1 MIAKLMEGGYTFC
14 FLMTDST
21 QEKSGKLRRTLGPV
35 MLWGL
40 GVGYVISGEY
50 FGWNL
55 GLPLGGTWGMLVA
68 TLIIT
73 LMYVAFTLSYAELA
87 CAMPKAG
94 GVFVYAKRALGPF
107 WGFQAGLV
115 QVVEFVFAPP
125 AIAMAIGAY
134 VGMRFEVDP
143 RVVGIAAFLIFTG
156 LNIWGVKQ
164 AAIFELVITVLAVT
178 ELLIF
183 IGVAAP
189 SFELA
194 NFNHNPLPNGWG
206 GVFKCLPFAIWF
218 YLAIE
223 GVANVAEEARDP
235 QKTVARGFGSAIFTL
250 VVLALAVFFTSTG
263 VGGWEAIVYLPGTE
277 PGTYMLGDEPGTFKT
292 SDAPLPLALA
302 KVVGKEHFLYTL
314 LIGVGLLGLI
324 ASFHGIIL
332 VAGRAMMEMGRSGFL
347 PSPLGSVNSRT
358 QTPIVALLV
367 NMVIGIMAILSGR
380 TGEIITLAAFGAVT
394 LYVISMYSLFA
405 LRKKEPDLK
414 RPFRAVCYPVFPALA
429 LLIAY
434 VSLVA
439 MNWYNPLIAG
449 IFFGILILGTG
460 YFFITQR
467 NSGSTH
473 SDS

>member
-1 MIAKLMEGGYTFC
+1 MIAKSPRTRYTFRSR
-14 FLMTDST
+14 MTDT
-21 QEKSGKLRRTLGPV
+21 PQPEPGKLRRTLGPV

-73 LMYVAFTLSYAELA
+73 VMYVAFTLSYAELA
-87 CAMPKAG
+87 CAMPQAG
-94 GVFVYAKRALGPF
+94 GVFVYAQRALGPF

-134 VGMRFEVDP
+134 VGMRLEVDP

-164 AAIFELVITVLAVT
+164 AAMFELVVTVLAVG

-194 NFNHNPLPNGWG
+194 NFNKNPLPNGWG
-206 GVFKCLPFAIWF
+206 GVFACLPFAIWF

-235 QKTVARGFGSAIFTL
+235 QRTVARGFGSAILTL
-250 VVLALAVFFTSTG
+250 VVLAVAVFFTSTG
-263 VGGWEAIVYLPGTE
+263 VGGWEAIVYETPSAE
-277 PGTYMLGDEPGTFKT
+277 P

-302 KVVGKEHFLYTL
+302 QVIGKEHILYTL
-314 LIGVGLLGLI
+314 LLGIGLLGLI
-324 ASFHGIIL
+324 ASFHGIML
-332 VAGRAMMEMGRSGFL
+332 AAGRATMEMGRSAFL
-347 PSPLGSVNSRT
+347 PRALGRVNATT
-358 QTPIVALLV
+358 QTPIVALVV
-367 NMVIGIMAILSGR
+367 NMLIGIAAILSGR
-380 TGEIITLAAFGAVT
+380 TAEIITLAAFGAVS
-394 LYVISMYSLFA
+394 LYVISMVSLFV
-405 LRKKEPDLK
+405 LRKNEPSLE
-414 RPFRAVCYPVFPALA
+414 RPFRAVCYPMFPALA
-429 LLIAY
+429 LLIAA
-434 VSLVA
+434 VSFVA
-439 MNWYNPLIAG
+439 MAWFNLLIGG
-449 IFFGILILGTG
+449 IFCGILGLGSG
-460 YFFITQR
+460 YFLATR
-467 NSGSTH
+467 RSNNGPKSA
-473 SDS
+473 

>member
-1 MIAKLMEGGYTFC
+1 
-14 FLMTDST
+14 
-21 QEKSGKLRRTLGPV
+21 

-68 TLIIT
+68 TIIIT
-73 LMYVAFTLSYAELA
+73 VMYVAFTLSYAELA

-94 GVFVYAKRALGPF
+94 GVFVYAKRALGSF

-134 VGMRFEVDP
+134 VGMRLEVDP
-143 RVVGIAAFLIFTG
+143 RMVGIGAFLIFTG

-164 AAIFELVITVLAVT
+164 AAMFELVVTVLAVA

-206 GVFKCLPFAIWF
+206 GVFACLPFAIWF

-235 QKTVARGFGSAIFTL
+235 QRTVARGFGSAILTL

-263 VGGWEAIVYLPGTE
+263 VAGWEAIVYEKPGAE
-277 PGTYMLGDEPGTFKT
+277 P

-314 LIGVGLLGLI
+314 LLGVGLLGLI

-332 VAGRAMMEMGRSGFL
+332 AAGRATMEMGRSGFL
-347 PSPLGSVNSRT
+347 PKSLGQINPTT
-358 QTPIVALLV
+358 QTPAIAMLA
-367 NMVIGIMAILSGR
+367 NMTIGIVAILSGR
-380 TGEIITLAAFGAVT
+380 TGEIITLAAFGAVA
-394 LYVISMYSLFA
+394 LYVISMWSLFV
-405 LRKKEPDLK
+405 LRRKEPDLE
-414 RPFRAVCYPVFPALA
+414 RPFRAVFYPVFPTLA
-429 LLIAY
+429 LLIAA

-439 MNWYNPLIAG
+439 MSWYNPLVAG
-449 IFFGILILGTG
+449 TFAGILILGTA
-460 YFFITQR
+460 YFFVTQR
-467 NSGSTH
+467 GN
-473 SDS
+473 DSIR

>member
-1 MIAKLMEGGYTFC
+1 
-14 FLMTDST
+14 MTDSSKP
-21 QEKSGKLRRTLGPV
+21 EPSKLRRTLGPL

-73 LMYVAFTLSYAELA
+73 VMYVAFTLSYAELA
-87 CAMPKAG
+87 CAMPQAG
-94 GVFVYAKRALGPF
+94 GVFVYAQRALGPF

-134 VGMRFEVDP
+134 VGMRLEVDP
-143 RVVGIAAFLIFTG
+143 RMVGIAAFLIFTG
-156 LNIWGVKQ
+156 LNIWGVRQ
-164 AAIFELVITVLAVT
+164 AAMFELVVTVLAVA

-183 IGVAAP
+183 IGVTAP
-189 SFELA
+189 KFELA
-194 NFNHNPLPNGWG
+194 NFNQNPLPNGWG
-206 GVFKCLPFAIWF
+206 GVFACLPFAIWF

-223 GVANVAEEARDP
+223 GVANAAEEARDP
-235 QKTVARGFGSAIFTL
+235 QKTVARGFGSAILTL

-263 VGGWEAIVYLPGTE
+263 VAGWEAIVYETPGSE
-277 PGTYMLGDEPGTFKT
+277 P

-314 LIGVGLLGLI
+314 LLGVGLLGLI

-332 VAGRAMMEMGRSGFL
+332 AAGRATMELGRSGFL
-347 PSPLGSVNSRT
+347 PRKLGQVNAST
-358 QTPIVALLV
+358 QTPIVALMA
-367 NMVIGIMAILSGR
+367 NMFIGMGAILSGR
-380 TGEIITLAAFGAVT
+380 TAEIITLAAFGAVS
-394 LYVISMYSLFA
+394 LYVISMWSLFV
-405 LRKKEPDLK
+405 LRKKEPQLE

-429 LLIAY
+429 MLIAA
-434 VSLVA
+434 VSFVA
-439 MNWYNPLIAG
+439 MAWHNADIARIFTG
-449 IFFGILILGTG
+449 IMVLGSA
-460 YFFITQR
+460 YFMAFYR
-467 NSGSTH
+467 
-473 SDS
+473 DD

>member
-1 MIAKLMEGGYTFC
+1 
-14 FLMTDST
+14 MTDSPKT
-21 QEKSGKLRRTLGPV
+21 EPSKLRRTLGPL

-73 LMYVAFTLSYAELA
+73 VMYVAFTLSYAELA
-87 CAMPKAG
+87 CAMPQAG
-94 GVFVYAKRALGPF
+94 GVFVYAQRALGPF

-134 VGMRFEVDP
+134 VGMRLDVDP
-143 RVVGIAAFLIFTG
+143 RVVGIAAFFIFTG
-156 LNIWGVKQ
+156 LNIWGVRQ
-164 AAIFELVITVLAVT
+164 AAMFELVVTVLAVG

-194 NFNHNPLPNGWG
+194 NFNKNPLPHGWG
-206 GVFKCLPFAIWF
+206 GVFACLPFAIWF

-223 GVANVAEEARDP
+223 GVANVAEETRDP
-235 QKTVARGFGSAIFTL
+235 QRTVARGFGSAILTL
-250 VVLALAVFFTSTG
+250 VVLAVAVFFTSTG
-263 VGGWEAIVYLPGTE
+263 VGGWESIVYLPGDE
-277 PGTYMLGDEPGTFKT
+277 PGTFLPGDEPGTFKT

-302 KVVGKEHFLYTL
+302 QVVGKNHFLYTL
-314 LIGVGLLGLI
+314 LLGVGLLGLI

-332 VAGRAMMEMGRSGFL
+332 AAGRATMEMGRSMFL
-347 PSPLGSVNSRT
+347 PAELGRVNATT
-358 QTPIVALLV
+358 QTPIVALVV
-367 NMVIGIMAILSGR
+367 NMLIGIAAILSGR
-380 TGEIITLAAFGAVT
+380 TGDIITLAAFGAVV
-394 LYVISMYSLFA
+394 LYVISMTSLFV
-405 LRKKEPDLK
+405 LRKAEPELE

-429 LLIAY
+429 LGIAA
-434 VSLVA
+434 VSFVA
-439 MNWYNPLIAG
+439 MAWFNLVIGG
-449 IFFGILILGTG
+449 IFVGILVLGSG
-460 YFFITQR
+460 YFL
-467 NSGSTH
+467 STRRGA
-473 SDS
+473 

>member
-1 MIAKLMEGGYTFC
+1 
-14 FLMTDST
+14 MTDDST
-21 QEKSGKLRRTLGPV
+21 QPESGKLRRTLGPV

-73 LMYVAFTLSYAELA
+73 VMYVAFTLSYAELA

-94 GVFVYAKRALGPF
+94 GVFVYAQRALGSF

-134 VGMRFEVDP
+134 LGMRLEVDP
-143 RVVGIAAFLIFTG
+143 RLVGIAAFLVFTG

-164 AAIFELVITVLAVT
+164 AAMFELVVTVLAVG

-189 SFELA
+189 QFELA
-194 NFNHNPLPNGWG
+194 NFNKNPLPNGWG
-206 GVFKCLPFAIWF
+206 GVFACLPFAIWF

-223 GVANVAEEARDP
+223 GVANVAEEAKDP
-235 QKTVARGFGSAIFTL
+235 QRTVARGFGSAILTL

-263 VGGWEAIVYLPGTE
+263 VAGWEAIVYETPGAE
-277 PGTYMLGDEPGTFKT
+277 P

-314 LIGVGLLGLI
+314 LLGVGLLGLI

-332 VAGRAMMEMGRSGFL
+332 AAGRATMELGRSKFL
-347 PSPLGSVNSRT
+347 PEALGRVNAKT
-358 QTPIVALLV
+358 QTPAIALLV
-367 NMVIGIMAILSGR
+367 NMVIGIAAILSGR
-380 TGEIITLAAFGAVT
+380 TGDIITLAAFGAVA
-394 LYVISMYSLFA
+394 LYIISMVSLFV
-405 LRKKEPDLK
+405 LRKSEPNLE

-429 LLIAY
+429 LGIAA

-439 MNWYNPLIAG
+439 MGWYNPVIAA
-449 IFFGILILGTG
+449 IFVGILALGSA
-460 YFFITQR
+460 YFSMTR
-467 NSGSTH
+467 RGE
-473 SDS
+473 

>member
-1 MIAKLMEGGYTFC
+1 
-14 FLMTDST
+14 
-21 QEKSGKLRRTLGPV
+21 
-35 MLWGL
+35 
-40 GVGYVISGEY
+40 
-50 FGWNL
+50 
-55 GLPLGGTWGMLVA
+55 MLVA
-68 TLIIT
+68 TIIIT
-73 LMYVAFTLSYAELA
+73 VMYVAFTLSYAELA

-94 GVFVYAKRALGPF
+94 GVFVYAQRALGPF

-134 VGMRFEVDP
+134 VGMRLEVDP
-143 RVVGIAAFLIFTG
+143 RVVGIGAFLIFTG

-164 AAIFELVITVLAVT
+164 AAMFELVVTVLAVT

-206 GVFKCLPFAIWF
+206 GVFACLPFAIWF

-235 QKTVARGFGSAIFTL
+235 QRTVARGFGSAILTL

-263 VGGWEAIVYLPGTE
+263 VAGWEAIVYEKPGAE
-277 PGTYMLGDEPGTFKT
+277 P

-314 LIGVGLLGLI
+314 LLGVGLLGLI

-332 VAGRAMMEMGRSGFL
+332 AAGRATMEMGRSGFL
-347 PSPLGSVNSRT
+347 PKPLGQINPTT
-358 QTPIVALLV
+358 QTPAIALLA
-367 NMVIGIMAILSGR
+367 NMTIGIVAILSGR
-380 TGEIITLAAFGAVT
+380 TGEIITLAAFGAVA
-394 LYVISMYSLFA
+394 LYVISMWSLFV
-405 LRKKEPDLK
+405 LRKKEPDME
-414 RPFRAVCYPVFPALA
+414 RPFRAVCYPVFPLVA

-439 MNWYNPLIAG
+439 MNWYNHEIAG
-449 IFFGILILGTG
+449 VFFGILILGTA
-460 YFFITQR
+460 YFLVTQR
-467 NSGSTH
+467 GNDSTR
-473 SDS
+473 

>member
-1 MIAKLMEGGYTFC
+1 MIDNSSLPRYTFC
-14 FLMTDST
+14 LQMTDSPQ
-21 QEKSGKLRRTLGPV
+21 QESGKLRRTLGPV

-73 LMYVAFTLSYAELA
+73 LMYVAFTLSYTELA

-94 GVFVYAKRALGPF
+94 GVFVYAQRALGPF

-134 VGMRFEVDP
+134 IGMRLEVDP
-143 RVVGIAAFLIFTG
+143 RMVGIGAFLIFTG

-164 AAIFELVITVLAVT
+164 AATFELVVTVLAVI

-194 NFNHNPLPNGWG
+194 NFNRNPLPNGWG
-206 GVFKCLPFAIWF
+206 GVFACLPFAIWF

-235 QKTVARGFGSAIFTL
+235 QRTVARGFGSAILTL

-263 VGGWEAIVYLPGTE
+263 VAGWEAIVYEAPGAE
-277 PGTYMLGDEPGTFKT
+277 P

-314 LIGVGLLGLI
+314 LLGVGLLGLI

-332 VAGRAMMEMGRSGFL
+332 VAGRATMEMGRSGFL
-347 PSPLGSVNSRT
+347 PSHLGTVNSRT
-358 QTPIVALLV
+358 QTPIVALVV
-367 NMVIGIMAILSGR
+367 NMLIGIVAILSGR
-380 TGEIITLAAFGAVT
+380 TGEIITLAAFGAVA
-394 LYVISMYSLFA
+394 LYVISMWSLFV
-405 LRKKEPDLK
+405 LRKKEPDME
-414 RPFRAVCYPVFPALA
+414 RPFRAVCYPVLPALA
-429 LLIAY
+429 LLIAA

-439 MNWYNPLIAG
+439 MSWYNPLIG
-449 IFFGILILGTG
+449 GVFVGILILGTA
-460 YFFITQR
+460 YFFVTLR
-467 NSGSTH
+467 RE
-473 SDS
+473 DSIL

>member
-1 MIAKLMEGGYTFC
+1 
-14 FLMTDST
+14 MTDDST
-21 QEKSGKLRRTLGPV
+21 QPESGKLRRTLGPV

-73 LMYVAFTLSYAELA
+73 VMYVAFTLSYAELA

-94 GVFVYAKRALGPF
+94 GVFVYAQRALGSF

-134 VGMRFEVDP
+134 LGMRLEVDP
-143 RVVGIAAFLIFTG
+143 RLVGIAAFLVFTG

-164 AAIFELVITVLAVT
+164 AAMFELVVTVLAVG

-189 SFELA
+189 QFELA
-194 NFNHNPLPNGWG
+194 NFNKNPLPNGWG
-206 GVFKCLPFAIWF
+206 GVFACLPFAIWF

-223 GVANVAEEARDP
+223 GVANVAEEAKDP
-235 QKTVARGFGSAIFTL
+235 QRTVARGFGSAILTL

-263 VGGWEAIVYLPGTE
+263 VAGWEAIVYETPGAE
-277 PGTYMLGDEPGTFKT
+277 P

-314 LIGVGLLGLI
+314 LLGVGLLGLI

-332 VAGRAMMEMGRSGFL
+332 AAGRATMELGRSKFL
-347 PSPLGSVNSRT
+347 PEARGRVNAKT
-358 QTPIVALLV
+358 QTPAIALLV
-367 NMVIGIMAILSGR
+367 NMVIGIAAILSGR
-380 TGEIITLAAFGAVT
+380 TGDIITLAAFGAVA
-394 LYVISMYSLFA
+394 LYIISMVSLFV
-405 LRKKEPDLK
+405 LRKSEPNLE

-429 LLIAY
+429 LGIAA

-439 MNWYNPLIAG
+439 MGWYNPVIAA
-449 IFFGILILGTG
+449 IFVGILALGSA
-460 YFFITQR
+460 YFSMTR
-467 NSGSTH
+467 RGE
-473 SDS
+473 